1 MKSLLLL
8 CLISLSLSSNLRF
21 LQEYKHLLLSESF
34 NFLIEKINSN
44 WVNLLKNYER
54 YHEKKIK
61 EILDYKTLTSFIKTI
76 NTYAIV
82 GLRLNY
88 YDKFWKKKMGHLE
101 VPEEYIPIYTNITEE
116 IYFSNNNLWKY
127 LDIIFP
133 SKNVNFKSNGIFAV
147 KQEKYD
153 KYDMFICNVNL
164 NNLKLKNPIKHFY
177 SRYYEISKEKEEFK
191 LNELYHYTPNI
202 TYPEELESLFEFNQM
217 LCYTKMYDTIGIA
230 FPKPPEPEKP
240 EEEEEEQQIEEEEEI
255 KDKDKDKDDEDKK
268 MDWNNIW
275 GF

>member
-21 LQEYKHLLLSESF
+21 LQEHKHLLLSESF
-34 NFLIEKINSN
+34 NFLIERINSN
-44 WVNLLKNYER
+44 WINLLKNYER
-54 YHEKKIK
+54 NHEKTIK
-61 EILDYKTLTSFIKTI
+61 EIFGNKTLTSYIKNI

-88 YDKFWKKKMGHLE
+88 YDRFWKKKMGHLE
-101 VPEEYIPIYTNITEE
+101 VPEEYISRYTNITEE
-116 IYFSNNNLWKY
+116 IYYSNNNLWKY

-133 SKNVNFKSNGIFAV
+133 SKNVHFKSNGLFAV

-153 KYDMFICNVNL
+153 KYDMFICDVNL

-177 SRYYEISKEKEEFK
+177 SRYYEISNEKEEFK

-202 TYPEELESLFEFNQM
+202 TYPKEIESLFEFNQM
-217 LCYTKMYDTIGIA
+217 LCYIKMYDTIGIA
-230 FPKPPEPEKP
+230 FPKPTEPEKP
-240 EEEEEEQQIEEEEEI
+240 EEEEEQLMEEEEEI
-255 KDKDKDKDDEDKK
+255 KNKDKDDEDKK